1 MLSTAAW
8 ENHVL
13 AFDPF
18 DGDFGDQGDR
28 VLSNKLV
35 TARKTGPCA
44 HCGCEI
50 CKGERV
56 RSMSARFDGQLM
68 SYRWCAL
75 CCEAMAKCQ
84 AEEDSDD
91 DSDDAPAWQEYE
103 ARAGLAAKL
112 TALASPDCD
121 RDDCEKYGCTGA
133 CDPDAAQAAA
143 KGSQS

>member
-1 MLSTAAW
+1 MLSTTAW

-35 TARKTGPCA
+35 TARKPGPCA
-44 HCGCEI
+44 HCGCQI
-50 CKGERV
+50 AQGERV

-75 CCEAMAKCQ
+75 CCEAMAKCDVGD
-84 AEEDSDD
+84 DSGD
-91 DSDDAPAWQEYE
+91 DSDDRDAWQDYE
-103 ARAGLAAKL
+103 DRAGLAAKRA
-112 TALASPDCD
+112 T
-121 RDDCEKYGCTGA
+121 
-133 CDPDAAQAAA
+133 AQAAA
-143 KGSQS
+143 KGSA